1 MLILLALALL
11 LQTSSSRTVLA
22 TISDARNRS
31 IVDVGVDDF
40 VVREAGQ
47 TRDVLDVRVAD
58 YPIAVVVD
66 DGAEPS
72 DTTRSATPPPA
83 SSRASASGRSAS

>member
-1 MLILLALALL
+1 MMDGLQIIMRPSPMLILLALALL

-22 TISDARNRS
+22 TVSDARNRT

-47 TRDVLDVRVAD
+47 SRDVLDVRVAD
-58 YPIAVVVD
+58 YPIAVIRRRWG
-66 DGAEPS
+66 GA
-72 DTTRSATPPPA
+72 
-83 SSRASASGRSAS
+83 G